1 MTNTIISNPQN
12 GVYNAHSYSQAY
24 VGGKKSKRK
33 TAKKRVN
40 KKSKKKS
47 RKSTTWYNF
56 FFS

>member
-1 MTNTIISNPQN
+1 MTSPIICNPQN
-12 GVYNAHSYSQAY
+12 GVYSAHSYSQAY
-24 VGGKKSKRK
+24 VGGKKTKRK
-33 TAKKRVN
+33 TAKKRTN